1 MKLSLS
7 NWTLGFEIHLALL
20 LGIVLVL
27 GGTWL
32 LVRTIKQIRRRRL
45 AMRPLLGVLQPMDK
59 PKRRRG

>member
-7 NWTLGFEIHLALL
+7 NWTLAFEIHLALL